1 MPGLRRLDRLL
12 RLVLR
17 VQTMI
22 IEVRDSM
29 TDVVLVRYVG
39 RYGEMR
45 GVENSV
51 VVALREVM
59 E

>member
-1 MPGLRRLDRLL
+1 
-12 RLVLR
+12 
-17 VQTMI
+17 MI

-29 TDVVLVRYVG
+29 IDVVLVRYVG
-39 RYGEMR
+39 RFGEMWR
-45 GVENSV
+45 VENSV

>member
-1 MPGLRRLDRLL
+1 
-12 RLVLR
+12 
-17 VQTMI
+17 MI

-29 TDVVLVRYVG
+29 TDVVRVRYVG
-39 RYGEMR
+39 RCGEMR
-45 GVENSV
+45 GVENSL